1 MMEKRLSLMEWDI
14 VGLNLNF
21 DNYIFS
27 PPFQDNE
34 ICLGNDQGCL
44 RSERG
49 AVSGW
54 RCSDSRTPE

>member
-1 MMEKRLSLMEWDI
+1 MMMEKRLSLMEWDI

-34 ICLGNDQGCL
+34 ICSYDEWN
-44 RSERG
+44 
-49 AVSGW
+49 
-54 RCSDSRTPE
+54 T